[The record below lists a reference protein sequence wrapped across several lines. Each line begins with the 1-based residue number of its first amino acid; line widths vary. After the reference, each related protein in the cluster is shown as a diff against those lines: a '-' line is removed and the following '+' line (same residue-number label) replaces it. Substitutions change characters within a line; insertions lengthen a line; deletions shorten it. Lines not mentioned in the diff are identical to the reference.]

1 MEYDRANIYIYL
13 HTGGWKK
20 WCKCCILM
28 NGASAQLAK
37 LTVIAA
43 NFGQCYFEG
52 YHVYMY

>member
-1 MEYDRANIYIYL
+1 
-13 HTGGWKK
+13 
-20 WCKCCILM
+20 M